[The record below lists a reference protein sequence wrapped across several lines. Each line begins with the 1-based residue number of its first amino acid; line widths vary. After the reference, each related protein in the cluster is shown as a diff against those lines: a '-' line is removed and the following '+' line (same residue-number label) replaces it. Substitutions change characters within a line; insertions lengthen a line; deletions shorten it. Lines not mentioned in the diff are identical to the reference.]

1 MGLDFA
7 AGDRFGVLFV
17 ESFVGSALVCCFLC
31 QTSQVVLGV
40 DIV

>member
-7 AGDRFGVLFV
+7 AGDRFRVLFV

-31 QTSQVVLGV
+31 QTSQVVLGI